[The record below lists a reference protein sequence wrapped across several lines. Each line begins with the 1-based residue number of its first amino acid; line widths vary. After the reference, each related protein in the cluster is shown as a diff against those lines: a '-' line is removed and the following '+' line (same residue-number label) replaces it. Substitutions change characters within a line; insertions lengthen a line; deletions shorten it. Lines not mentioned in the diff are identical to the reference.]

1 LLNRAKADRIDFNLI
16 LTRYSLERLLYRLSI
31 SPWSDQFLLKGALL
45 FDLWFDQPHQPTRD
59 IDLLGFGP
67 SEIDDLVEVFQ
78 QVCIQTSDDGMVFDQ
93 ISVQAARTGK
103 DANYAGVRVTV
114 TGKLDVARC

>member
-1 LLNRAKADRIDFNLI
+1 MTAANRGALVRARLLNRAMADRIDFNLI

-45 FDLWFDQPHQPTRD
+45 FDLWFDQPHRLTRD

-78 QVCIQTSDDGMVFDQ
+78 QVCVQTSDDGMTFDRT
-93 ISVQAARTGK
+93 SAQAARIRK
-103 DANYAGVRVTV
+103 DAN
-114 TGKLDVARC
+114 

>member
-1 LLNRAKADRIDFNLI
+1 MKAVNRGASVCARLLNRAKADRIDINLI
-16 LTRYSLERLLYRLSI
+16 LTRYSLERLFYRLSI

-45 FDLWFDQPHQPTRD
+45 FDLWFDQPHRPTRD

-78 QVCIQTSDDGMVFDQ
+78 QVCV
-93 ISVQAARTGK
+93 
-103 DANYAGVRVTV
+103 
-114 TGKLDVARC
+114 